1 MGRGSFCRPSRGPT
15 STILTELEEASRL
28 WRSGPRNKDEMRL
41 AAQNMDRMVPTI
53 WQGNR
58 FLSRVWNEARRSSLL
73 GFFPLLTSTDCK
85 PNQTPHRYIHQE
97 CQRKPQDYGQ
107 IAKRRHG
114 NGQHHFDSNKVD
126 LMSFQ
131 RPQETTPT
139 SGKAGV
145 LKKGK
150 NVLKQ
155 MFRHGAEK
163 EVCQACVIIHL
174 RAQMIVL
181 STPRRRLLRD
191 LHKK

>member
-1 MGRGSFCRPSRGPT
+1 MVRSADHLAGQLRLSSPSWRKPVDCGGVV
-15 STILTELEEASRL
+15 LETRTKCVSLHKTWIGWFPRFGKVTVSYRAFGTRLGAHHCSAS
-28 WRSGPRNKDEMRL
+28 SPY
-41 AAQNMDRMVPTI
+41 
-53 WQGNR
+53 
-58 FLSRVWNEARRSSLL
+58 SLL
-73 GFFPLLTSTDCK
+73 LTV
-85 PNQTPHRYIHQE
+85 NQTKPLTDTYTKNVKE
-97 CQRKPQDYGQ
+97 KPQDYGQ